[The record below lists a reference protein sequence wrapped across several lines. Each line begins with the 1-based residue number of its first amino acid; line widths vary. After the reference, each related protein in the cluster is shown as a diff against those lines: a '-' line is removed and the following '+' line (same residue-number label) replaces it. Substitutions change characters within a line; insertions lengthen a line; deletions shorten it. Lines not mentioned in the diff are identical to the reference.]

1 MQENDARDPA
11 RPAAS
16 FPPAGSPTVL
26 AKQQPLPPTASKASI
41 PARQATQKLARCLRI
56 PHPYR
61 SLAGRPKK
69 VAAAGRSALPHG
81 MFVLSPT
88 PSRSMNKSITAALLS
103 LGFVVA
109 GVSAADAP
117 GAGAAAPALPAFHPA
132 LPSNAGAVLASAT
145 AASAA
150 VARAWAYTP
159 VKPPAVP
166 AVKARGWVHTPVD
179 AFVLA
184 KLEEKGLKP
193 SPEADRATFI
203 RRATL
208 DAWGLI
214 PTPEEVKAFVGDKSP
229 KAYEKLVDRLLA
241 SPHYGERQ
249 GRRWLDLTR
258 YADSDGYNADGTRPN
273 IWRYRDYVIASFNQD
288 KPFDRFVKEQIAGDE
303 LWPDRSEALVATGFL
318 RNFPDEINARDLNL
332 KKQEVA
338 NDLTDT
344 VSSVFLGT
352 TLGCAQC
359 HDHKFD
365 KISQKEYYQFQAFF
379 VNTSWNDDVKA
390 LDGPALA
397 AYRAQQAKWEE
408 ATQDIR
414 AQQDALLRPVIEK
427 LESDR
432 LSGFVPD
439 TRTSITKPE
448 SERDAYDRWIYH
460 RNLWTLSGRTRNA
473 VAQLKRKDKDGYA
486 KYEAL
491 DEQLKAFDS
500 LKPKDPGNISTMSEL
515 GHADSPP
522 TYVLFKGIFDRKLD
536 EVQPGFPSLLTNAK
550 PQIVPTATSSGRRT
564 AVANWITSPDNPLTA
579 RVFVNRQWAQV
590 FGNGIVESVSDFG
603 KMGVKPTNP
612 ELLDYLSAQFVQD
625 GWSVKKL
632 QREIL
637 LSSTYRQASAPRAD
651 AEKVDPGNKLLWA
664 FPRQRLDA
672 EEIRD
677 SLLEASGLLEDKLGG
692 PAVFP
697 PLPAGTQAPNRNFWI
712 TSDNPHDVNRRS
724 VYVFIR
730 RNLPYPLLDTFDW
743 ANPQIVHNKRDV
755 TTTAPQAL
763 ALINSDLVY
772 GWSKALA
779 GRVIK
784 ETPTADDAARIAR
797 VYEILYARKPD
808 AFEKSKLLAFLSSQQ
823 AIEAKQLATGKKVN
837 LPDGYGVAT
846 TLNTEVEKLY
856 KVAYGRAPDRFEQ
869 AALVEFIDRQ
879 KQKETRWATA
889 PNPNYD
895 PVALAA
901 AAAAANAAA
910 NALPPT
916 DDGGAGG
923 DDSAKNDPQ
932 AAHAAAFVDL
942 VHALANA
949 NDFLYRF

>member
-1 MQENDARDPA
+1 M
-11 RPAAS
+11 
-16 FPPAGSPTVL
+16 
-26 AKQQPLPPTASKASI
+26 
-41 PARQATQKLARCLRI
+41 
-56 PHPYR
+56 
-61 SLAGRPKK
+61 
-69 VAAAGRSALPHG
+69 
-81 MFVLSPT
+81 
-88 PSRSMNKSITAALLS
+88 
-103 LGFVVA
+103 
-109 GVSAADAP
+109 
-117 GAGAAAPALPAFHPA
+117 
-132 LPSNAGAVLASAT
+132 
-145 AASAA
+145 
-150 VARAWAYTP
+150 
-159 VKPPAVP
+159 P
-166 AVKARGWVHTPVD
+166 AVKQKAWVRTPID

-184 KLEEKGLKP
+184 KLEEKGLRP
-193 SPEADRATFI
+193 SPEADRAIFI

-214 PTPEEVKAFVGDKSP
+214 PTPEEVNAFVNDKSP
-229 KAYEKLVDRLLA
+229 KAHEKLVDRLLA

-249 GRRWLDLTR
+249 ARRWLDLTR

-273 IWRYRDYVIASFNQD
+273 IWRYRDYVIRAFNQD
-288 KPFDRFVKEQIAGDE
+288 KPFDRFVKEQLAGDE
-303 LWPDRSEALVATGFL
+303 LWPGSIEAGVATGFL

-344 VSSVFLGT
+344 VGSVFLGT
-352 TLGCAQC
+352 TVGCAQC
-359 HDHKFD
+359 HDHKTD
-365 KISQKEYYQFQAFF
+365 RISQKEYYQLQALL
-379 VNTSWNDDVKA
+379 VNASWRDDVKA
-390 LDGPALA
+390 ATGTELA
-397 AYRAQQAKWEE
+397 QYRAKLAKWEE

-414 AQQDALLRPVIEK
+414 DKQDALLRPVIEK

-448 SERDAYDRWIYH
+448 AERDAYDRWIYH

-473 VAQLKRKDKDGYA
+473 LAQLKRKDKDAYA
-486 KYEAL
+486 QYLAL
-491 DEQLKAFDS
+491 DEQLKAFDAI
-500 LKPKDPGNISTMSEL
+500 KPKDPGRISTISEL
-515 GHADSPP
+515 GHADAPK
-522 TYVLFKGIFDRKLD
+522 TYVLFKGIFDRRLQ
-536 EVQPGFPSLLTNAK
+536 EVEPGFPSLLTNEQ
-550 PQIVPTATSSGRRT
+550 PHIVPTATSSGRRT
-564 AVANWITSPDNPLTA
+564 ALANWIASADNPLTA

-590 FGNGIVESVSDFG
+590 FGAGIVPSVSDFG
-603 KMGVKPTNP
+603 KMGDKPTHP

-637 LSSTYRQASAPRAD
+637 LSSTYRQASLPRAD

-664 FPRQRLDA
+664 FPRQRLEA

-692 PAVFP
+692 PSVFP

-712 TSDNPHDVNRRS
+712 TSDNPHDDNRRS

-784 ETPTADDAARIAR
+784 DVPKGDDAARIDR
-797 VYEILYARKPD
+797 VYEILYSRKPD
-808 AFEKSKLLAFLSSQQ
+808 AFERARLLAFLDSQQ
-823 AIEAKQLATGKKVN
+823 ALEARQLAAGKKVN
-837 LPDGYGVAT
+837 LPDGFGVAPP
-846 TLNTEVEKLY
+846 LNSEVEKLY

-869 AALVEFIDRQ
+869 AALVEFIDKQ
-879 KQKETRWATA
+879 KQKETHWATA

-910 NALPPT
+910 NAPVPT
-916 DDGGAGG
+916 DDGARAATTA
-923 DDSAKNDPQ
+923 SKNDPQ

-942 VHALANA
+942 VHALSNA

>member
-1 MQENDARDPA
+1 MTHPIVPA
-11 RPAAS
+11 
-16 FPPAGSPTVL
+16 VL
-26 AKQQPLPPTASKASI
+26 LG
-41 PARQATQKLARCLRI
+41 
-56 PHPYR
+56 
-61 SLAGRPKK
+61 LAGIAAISA
-69 VAAAGRSALPHG
+69 AAAGAPAA
-81 MFVLSPT
+81 
-88 PSRSMNKSITAALLS
+88 AALS
-103 LGFVVA
+103 F
-109 GVSAADAP
+109 
-117 GAGAAAPALPAFHPA
+117 AAP
-132 LPSNAGAVLASAT
+132 SASAP
-145 AASAA
+145 AANTGAP
-150 VARAWAYTP
+150 RAWAYTP
-159 VKPPAVP
+159 VQQPPLPAVRQ
-166 AVKARGWVHTPVD
+166 KAWARTPLD
-179 AFVLA
+179 AFVLSR
-184 KLEEKGLKP
+184 LEAKGLAP
-193 SPEADRATFI
+193 SPDADRATFI

-214 PTPEEVKAFVGDKSP
+214 PTPEDADAFVNDKSP
-229 KAYEKLVDRLLA
+229 KAYDKLVDRLLA

-273 IWRYRDYVIASFNQD
+273 IWRYRDYVIAAFNQD

-303 LWPDRSEALVATGFL
+303 LWPDRNEALVATGFL

-379 VNTSWNDDVKA
+379 VNASWNDDVKA
-390 LDGPALA
+390 LEGPT
-397 AYRAQQAKWEE
+397 RAEWTARQHRWEE
-408 ATQDIR
+408 ATKDIR
-414 AQQDALLRPVIEK
+414 AQQEALLKPVIDK

-439 TRTSITKPE
+439 TRASITKPE

-473 VAQLKRKDKDGYA
+473 VNDLQKKDKDGHA
-486 KYEAL
+486 KYLAL
-491 DEQLKAFDS
+491 EEQLKAFDA

-515 GHADSPP
+515 GHADAPP
-522 TYVLFKGIFDRKLD
+522 TYVLFKGIYDRKLE
-536 EVQPGFPSLLTNAK
+536 EVQPGFPSLLTSAK
-550 PQIVPTATSSGRRT
+550 PAIVPTATSSGRRT

-590 FGNGIVESVSDFG
+590 FGSGIVESVSDFG
-603 KMGVKPTNP
+603 KMGAKPTNP
-612 ELLDYLSAQFVQD
+612 ELLDYLAAEFVQQ

-637 LSSTYRQASAPRAD
+637 LSHTYRQASAPRSD

-664 FPRQRLDA
+664 FPRQRLEA

-697 PLPAGTQAPNRNFWI
+697 PLPAGTTAPNRNFWI
-712 TSDNPHDVNRRS
+712 TSDNPHEVNRRS

-743 ANPQIVHNKRDV
+743 ANPQVVHNKRDV

-784 ETPTADDAARIAR
+784 EVRQGGDAARISR
-797 VYEILYARKPD
+797 VYEILYSRKPD
-808 AFEKSKLLAFLSSQQ
+808 AFEKARLLGFLESQEKVQ
-823 AIEAKQLATGKKVN
+823 ARQLAAGHKVN
-837 LPDGYGVAT
+837 LPDGFGIAAPLESEVAR
-846 TLNTEVEKLY
+846 LY

-869 AALVEFIDRQ
+869 AALVEFID
-879 KQKETRWATA
+879 KQKARERRWASA
-889 PNPNYD
+889 PDPNYD
-895 PVALAA
+895 PAALSA
-901 AAAAANAAA
+901 AAAAANAA
-910 NALPPT
+910 NAPT
-916 DDGGAGG
+916 VDDGAGNAG
-923 DDSAKNDPQ
+923 DGAKNDPG

-942 VHALANA
+942 VHALSNA

>member
-1 MQENDARDPA
+1 
-11 RPAAS
+11 
-16 FPPAGSPTVL
+16 
-26 AKQQPLPPTASKASI
+26 
-41 PARQATQKLARCLRI
+41 
-56 PHPYR
+56 
-61 SLAGRPKK
+61 
-69 VAAAGRSALPHG
+69 
-81 MFVLSPT
+81 
-88 PSRSMNKSITAALLS
+88 MNKALTAALLS
-103 LGFVVA
+103 A
-109 GVSAADAP
+109 GVLSLATLAAGVTAADT
-117 GAGAAAPALPAFHPA
+117 PALPALPVAHPV
-132 LPSNAGAVLASAT
+132 LPANAGALLAAAT
-145 AASAA
+145 PASAA
-150 VARAWAYTP
+150 VARSWAYNSVQRPDLPIVKQTAWVKTP
-159 VKPPAVP
+159 L
-166 AVKARGWVHTPVD
+166 D

-184 KLEEKGLKP
+184 KLEAKGLTP
-193 SPEADRATFI
+193 SPDADRATFI

-214 PTPEEVKAFVGDKSP
+214 PTPEEVKAFVSDKSP
-229 KAYEKLVDRLLA
+229 KAHEKLVDRLLA

-288 KPFDRFVKEQIAGDE
+288 KPFDRFVREQIAGDE
-303 LWPDRSEALVATGFL
+303 LWPDRNEALVATGFL

-379 VNTSWNDDVKA
+379 VNASWNDDVKA
-390 LDGPALA
+390 LEGPAKAEWLA
-397 AYRAQQAKWEE
+397 RQARWEA
-408 ATQDIR
+408 ATKDIR
-414 AQQDALLRPVIEK
+414 DQQEALLKPVIEK

-439 TRTSITKPE
+439 TRASIAKPE
-448 SERDAYDRWIYH
+448 AERDAYDRWIYH

-473 VAQLKRKDKDGYA
+473 LADLKKKDKDGYA
-486 KYEAL
+486 KYQAL
-491 DEQLKAFDS
+491 DEQLMAFDAI
-500 LKPKDPGNISTMSEL
+500 KPKDPGNISTMSEL
-515 GHADSPP
+515 GHADSPK
-522 TYVLFKGIFDRKLD
+522 TYVLFKGIYDRRLD
-536 EVQPGFPSLLTNAK
+536 EVQPGFPSLLTAAK
-550 PQIVPTATSSGRRT
+550 PEIMPTATSSGRRT
-564 AVANWITSPDNPLTA
+564 AVANWLVSPDNPLTA

-590 FGNGIVESVSDFG
+590 FGNGIVETVSDFG
-603 KMGVKPTNP
+603 KMGAKPTNP
-612 ELLDYLSAQFVQD
+612 ELLDYLSAEFVQD

-637 LSSTYRQASAPRAD
+637 LSHTYRQSSSARSD
-651 AEKVDPGNKLLWA
+651 AEKIDPTNKLLWA
-664 FPRQRLDA
+664 FPRQRLEA

-677 SLLEASGLLEDKLGG
+677 SLLAASGLLEDRLGG
-692 PAVFP
+692 PSVFP

-712 TSDNPHDVNRRS
+712 TSDNPHDANRRS

-763 ALINSDLVY
+763 ALINSDVVY

-784 ETPTADDAARIAR
+784 EVPTGGDAARIDR

-808 AFEKSKLLAFLSSQQ
+808 AFEKSKLLAFLKAQQ
-823 AIEAKQLATGKKVN
+823 DIEARQLASGKKVN
-837 LPDGYGVAT
+837 LPDGYGVAPS
-846 TLNTEVEKLY
+846 LQAQVDRLY
-856 KVAYGRAPDRFEQ
+856 QAAYGRAPDRFEK
-869 AALVEFIDRQ
+869 AALVEFIDKQ

-910 NALPPT
+910 DAPPPDDGNAGDGNAL
-916 DDGGAGG
+916 
-923 DDSAKNDPQ
+923 KNDAD

-942 VHALANA
+942 VHALSNA

>member
-1 MQENDARDPA
+1 MHK
-11 RPAAS
+11 
-16 FPPAGSPTVL
+16 TL
-26 AKQQPLPPTASKASI
+26 
-41 PARQATQKLARCLRI
+41 
-56 PHPYR
+56 
-61 SLAGRPKK
+61 
-69 VAAAGRSALPHG
+69 
-81 MFVLSPT
+81 
-88 PSRSMNKSITAALLS
+88 TAALLS
-103 LGFVVA
+103 AGILSLGFLAA
-109 GVSAADAP
+109 GAPAADAP
-117 GAGAAAPALPAFHPA
+117 GAPLLPAAHPALPAA
-132 LPSNAGAVLASAT
+132 AGAILAAAT
-145 AASAA
+145 PASAA

-159 VKPPAVP
+159 VREPALPPVRQ
-166 AVKARGWVHTPVD
+166 KAWVRTPLD
-179 AFVLA
+179 AFVLSR
-184 KLEEKGLKP
+184 LEAKGLAP
-193 SPEADRATFI
+193 SPDADRATFV

-214 PTPEEVKAFVGDKSP
+214 PTPEDVKAFVDDKSP

-249 GRRWLDLTR
+249 GRRWLDLAR

-303 LWPDRSEALVATGFL
+303 LWPDRNEALVATGFL
-318 RNFPDEINARDLNL
+318 RSFPDEINARDLNL

-379 VNTSWNDDVKA
+379 VNASWNDDVKA
-390 LDGPALA
+390 LEGPA
-397 AYRAQQAKWEE
+397 RAEWIVKQAKWEQ

-414 AQQDALLRPVIEK
+414 AKQDALLKPVIDK

-439 TRTSITKPE
+439 TRASLSKPE

-473 VAQLKRKDKDGYA
+473 VADLKKKDKDGYA
-486 KYEAL
+486 KYQAL
-491 DEQLKAFDS
+491 EEQLKAFDAI
-500 LKPKDPGNISTMSEL
+500 KPKDPGNISTMSEL
-515 GHADSPP
+515 GHADAPP
-522 TYVLFKGIFDRKLD
+522 TYVLFKGIYDRRLD
-536 EVQPGFPSLLTNAK
+536 PVQPGFPSLLTSATPK
-550 PQIVPTATSSGRRT
+550 IVPTATSSGRRT
-564 AVANWITSPDNPLTA
+564 AVAEWITSPDNPLTA

-612 ELLDYLSAQFVQD
+612 ELLDWLSAKFVQD

-637 LSSTYRQASAPRAD
+637 LSHTYRQASTPRAD
-651 AEKVDPGNKLLWA
+651 AEKIDPANKLLWA
-664 FPRQRLDA
+664 FPRQRLEA

-697 PLPAGTQAPNRNFWI
+697 PLPAGTTAPNRNFWI
-712 TSDNPHDVNRRS
+712 TSDNPHEVNRRS

-784 ETPTADDAARIAR
+784 ELPRQDDAARIAR
-797 VYEILYARKPD
+797 VYEILYARQPD
-808 AFEKSKLLAFLSSQQ
+808 AFEKARLLAFLNSQETVQ
-823 AIEAKQLATGKKVN
+823 AAQLAAGRKVN
-837 LPDGYGVAT
+837 LPEGFGVT
-846 TLNTEVEKLY
+846 PSLESEVARLY

-869 AALVEFIDRQ
+869 AALVEFID
-879 KQKETRWATA
+879 KQKAKEAQWATA

-895 PVALAA
+895 PQALAA

-910 NALPPT
+910 NAPPPT
-916 DDGGAGG
+916 DDGAAGA
-923 DDSAKNDPQ
+923 DDSARNVPG

-942 VHALANA
+942 VHALSNA

>member
-1 MQENDARDPA
+1 
-11 RPAAS
+11 
-16 FPPAGSPTVL
+16 
-26 AKQQPLPPTASKASI
+26 
-41 PARQATQKLARCLRI
+41 
-56 PHPYR
+56 
-61 SLAGRPKK
+61 
-69 VAAAGRSALPHG
+69 
-81 MFVLSPT
+81 
-88 PSRSMNKSITAALLS
+88 MNKALTAALLS
-103 LGFVVA
+103 AGFLSLGLLAA
-109 GVSAADAP
+109 GAPAADAP
-117 GAGAAAPALPAFHPA
+117 GVAALALPAAHPT
-132 LPSNAGAVLASAT
+132 LPAAAGAVLAAAT
-145 AASAA
+145 SASAPSTTA
-150 VARAWAYTP
+150 ARAWAYTQ
-159 VKPPAVP
+159 VQKPALP
-166 AVKARGWVHTPVD
+166 AVKAKAWVRTPID

-184 KLEEKGLKP
+184 KLEAKGLAP
-193 SPEADRATFI
+193 SPDADRATFI

-214 PTPEEVKAFVGDKSP
+214 PTPEEVKAFVDDKSP
-229 KAYEKLVDRLLA
+229 KAYDKLVERLLA

-273 IWRYRDYVIASFNQD
+273 IWRYRDYVIAAFNQD

-303 LWPDRSEALVATGFL
+303 LWPDRNEALIATGFL

-379 VNTSWNDDVKA
+379 VNASWNDDVKA
-390 LDGPALA
+390 IEGPAKAEYLA
-397 AYRAQQAKWEE
+397 KLAKWEA
-408 ATQDIR
+408 ATKDIR
-414 AQQDALLRPVIEK
+414 DQQDALLKPVIEK

-448 SERDAYDRWIYH
+448 AERDAYDRWIYH

-473 VAQLKRKDKDGYA
+473 VNDLKRKDKDGYA
-486 KYEAL
+486 KYQAL
-491 DEQLKAFDS
+491 DEQLKAFDAI
-500 LKPKDPGNISTMSEL
+500 KPKDPGNISTMSEL
-515 GHADSPP
+515 GHADAPP
-522 TYVLFKGIFDRKLD
+522 TYVLFKGIYDRKLD
-536 EVQPGFPSLLTNAK
+536 EVQPGFPALLTSAK
-550 PQIVPTATSSGRRT
+550 PAIVPTATSSGRRT

-612 ELLDYLSAQFVQD
+612 ELLDYLSAEFVED

-637 LSSTYRQASAPRAD
+637 LSHTYRQASSSRSD
-651 AEKVDPGNKLLWA
+651 AEKIDPTNKLLWA
-664 FPRQRLDA
+664 FPRQRLEA

-677 SLLEASGLLEDKLGG
+677 SLLQASGLLEDRQGG

-712 TSDNPHDVNRRS
+712 TSDNPHEVNRRS

-772 GWSKALA
+772 SWSKSLA

-784 ETPTADDAARIAR
+784 EVPKADDAARITR
-797 VYEILYARKPD
+797 VYEILYSRKPD
-808 AFEKSKLLAFLSSQQ
+808 AFEKTRLLAFLNREEAVQ
-823 AIEAKQLATGKKVN
+823 ARQIAAGRKVN
-837 LPDGYGVAT
+837 LPDGYGVAPA
-846 TLNTEVEKLY
+846 LSAQVDKLY
-856 KVAYGRAPDRFEQ
+856 LAAYGRAPDRFEQ

-879 KQKETRWATA
+879 KQKESKWATA

-910 NALPPT
+910 NAPPP
-916 DDGGAGG
+916 DDGAAGG
-923 DDSAKNDPQ
+923 DDSVKNDPQ

>member
-1 MQENDARDPA
+1 
-11 RPAAS
+11 
-16 FPPAGSPTVL
+16 
-26 AKQQPLPPTASKASI
+26 
-41 PARQATQKLARCLRI
+41 
-56 PHPYR
+56 
-61 SLAGRPKK
+61 
-69 VAAAGRSALPHG
+69 
-81 MFVLSPT
+81 
-88 PSRSMNKSITAALLS
+88 MNKSSLTAAFLS
-103 LGFVVA
+103 LGFASLGFVA
-109 GVSAADAP
+109 ASAPAADAP
-117 GAGAAAPALPAFHPA
+117 DAAGLALPASHPP
-132 LPSNAGAVLASAT
+132 LPSTATAAVLAAAT
-145 AASAA
+145 PASAA
-150 VARAWAYTP
+150 IARAWAYTP
-159 VKPPAVP
+159 AQKPALPSVKQ
-166 AVKARGWVHTPVD
+166 KAWVRTPID

-184 KLEEKGLKP
+184 KLESKGIAP
-193 SPEADRATFI
+193 SPDADRATFI

-214 PTPEEVKAFVGDKSP
+214 PTPEDVKAFVNDKSP
-229 KAYEKLVDRLLA
+229 KAYDKLVERLLA

-258 YADSDGYNADGTRPN
+258 YADSDGYNNDGTRPN
-273 IWRYRDYVIASFNQD
+273 IWRYRDYVIGAFNQD
-288 KPFDRFVKEQIAGDE
+288 KPFDQFVKEQIAGDE
-303 LWPDRSEALVATGFL
+303 LWPDRSEALIATGFL

-379 VNTSWNDDVKA
+379 VNTSWNDDVKNVEGKA
-390 LDGPALA
+390 RV
-397 AYRAQQAKWEE
+397 AYDAQEAKWEE
-408 ATQDIR
+408 ATKSIR
-414 AQQDALLRPVIEK
+414 DQQDALLKPVIDK

-448 SERDAYDRWIYH
+448 AERDAYDRWIYH

-473 VAQLKRKDKDGYA
+473 TAQLKRKDKEAYA
-486 KYEAL
+486 KLEAL
-491 DEQLKAFDS
+491 DEQLKAFDY

-515 GHADSPP
+515 GHADAPP
-522 TYVLFKGIFDRKLD
+522 TYVLFKGIYDRKLD
-536 EVQPGFPSLLTNAK
+536 EVQPGFPALLTSAK
-550 PQIVPTATSSGRRT
+550 PQIVPTAGSSGRRT

-603 KMGVKPTNP
+603 KMGIKPTNP
-612 ELLDYLSAQFVQD
+612 ELLDYLSVEFVQD

-637 LSSTYRQASAPRAD
+637 LSHTYRQASAPRAD
-651 AEKVDPGNKLLWA
+651 AEKVDPTNKLLWA
-664 FPRQRLDA
+664 YPRQRLEA

-692 PAVFP
+692 PSVFP
-697 PLPAGTQAPNRNFWI
+697 PLPAGTAAPNRNFWI
-712 TSDNPHDVNRRS
+712 TSDNPHEVNRRS

-772 GWSKALA
+772 SWSKALA
-779 GRVIK
+779 GRVIQ
-784 ETPTADDAARIAR
+784 ETPKGDDAARIAR
-797 VYEILYARKPD
+797 AYEILYGRQPDTFEKARLLKFLDSEEAVQARKI
-808 AFEKSKLLAFLSSQQ
+808 AA
-823 AIEAKQLATGKKVN
+823 GKKVN
-837 LPDGYGVAT
+837 LPDGYGVTPTVTAQ
-846 TLNTEVEKLY
+846 VDKLY
-856 KVAYGRAPDRFEQ
+856 QAAYGRAPDRFEQ
-869 AALVEFIDRQ
+869 AELVAFIDKQ
-879 KQKETRWATA
+879 KQQEQHWATA

-895 PVALAA
+895 PTALAA

-910 NALPPT
+910 NAPPPT
-916 DDGGAGG
+916 DDGAAGG
-923 DDSAKNDPQ
+923 DDPSKSDPK

>member
-1 MQENDARDPA
+1 
-11 RPAAS
+11 
-16 FPPAGSPTVL
+16 
-26 AKQQPLPPTASKASI
+26 
-41 PARQATQKLARCLRI
+41 
-56 PHPYR
+56 
-61 SLAGRPKK
+61 
-69 VAAAGRSALPHG
+69 
-81 MFVLSPT
+81 
-88 PSRSMNKSITAALLS
+88 MNKALTAALLS
-103 LGFVVA
+103 A
-109 GVSAADAP
+109 GVLSLASLAAQVTAADTP
-117 GAGAAAPALPAFHPA
+117 AAPALPAAHPT
-132 LPSNAGAVLASAT
+132 LPANAGAILAAASP
-145 AASAA
+145 ASAA
-150 VARAWAYTP
+150 IARAWAYTP
-159 VKPPAVP
+159 VQKPAVP
-166 AVKARGWVHTPVD
+166 AVKQAAWVRTPLD

-184 KLEEKGLKP
+184 KLEAKGLTP
-193 SPEADRATFI
+193 SPDADRATFI

-214 PTPEEVKAFVGDKSP
+214 PTPEDVKAFVNDKSP

-288 KPFDRFVKEQIAGDE
+288 KPFNRFVQEQIAGDE
-303 LWPDRSEALVATGFL
+303 LWPDRNEALIATGFL

-379 VNTSWNDDVKA
+379 VNASWNDDVKA
-390 LDGPALA
+390 LEGPAKAEWLA
-397 AYRAQQAKWEE
+397 RQARWEA
-408 ATQDIR
+408 ATKDIR
-414 AQQDALLRPVIEK
+414 DQQDALLRPVIEK

-439 TRTSITKPE
+439 TRASITKPE
-448 SERDAYDRWIYH
+448 AERDAYDRWIYH

-473 VAQLKRKDKDGYA
+473 LADLKKKDKDGYA
-486 KYEAL
+486 KYQAL
-491 DEQLKAFDS
+491 DEQLKAFDAI
-500 LKPKDPGNISTMSEL
+500 KPKDPGNISTMSEL
-515 GHADSPP
+515 GHSDAPR
-522 TYVLFKGIFDRKLD
+522 TYVLFKGIYDRRLD
-536 EVQPGFPSLLTNAK
+536 EVQPGFPSLLTDAK
-550 PQIVPTATSSGRRT
+550 PQIVPTATSSGRRS
-564 AVANWITSPDNPLTA
+564 AVANWLVSPDNPLTA

-603 KMGVKPTNP
+603 KMGTKPTNP
-612 ELLDYLSAQFVQD
+612 ELLDYLSAEFVQD

-637 LSSTYRQASAPRAD
+637 LSHTYRQSSSPRSD
-651 AEKVDPGNKLLWA
+651 AEKVDPTNKLLWA
-664 FPRQRLDA
+664 FPRQRLEA

-712 TSDNPHDVNRRS
+712 TSDNPHDANRRS

-784 ETPTADDAARIAR
+784 EQPKASDSARIDR
-797 VYEILYARKPD
+797 VYEILYSRKPD
-808 AFEKSKLLAFLSSQQ
+808 AFEKTRLLAFLKTQQ
-823 AIEAKQLATGKKVN
+823 ELEARQLAGGKKVN
-837 LPDGYGVAT
+837 LPEGYGVAPS
-846 TLNTEVEKLY
+846 LESQVDRLY
-856 KVAYGRAPDRFEQ
+856 KVAYGREPDRFEQ
-869 AALVEFIDRQ
+869 AALVEFIEKQ

-895 PVALAA
+895 PAALAA

-910 NALPPT
+910 NT
-916 DDGGAGG
+916 
-923 DDSAKNDPQ
+923 
-932 AAHAAAFVDL
+932 
-942 VHALANA
+942 
-949 NDFLYRF
+949 

>member
-1 MQENDARDPA
+1 
-11 RPAAS
+11 
-16 FPPAGSPTVL
+16 
-26 AKQQPLPPTASKASI
+26 
-41 PARQATQKLARCLRI
+41 
-56 PHPYR
+56 
-61 SLAGRPKK
+61 
-69 VAAAGRSALPHG
+69 
-81 MFVLSPT
+81 
-88 PSRSMNKSITAALLS
+88 MNKPLTAALLS
-103 LGFVVA
+103 AGVLSLAVVA
-109 GVSAADAP
+109 ASAPAADNPAP
-117 GAGAAAPALPAFHPA
+117 VLPAAHPA
-132 LPSNAGAVLASAT
+132 LPVNAGAVLA
-145 AASAA
+145 AA
-150 VARAWAYTP
+150 VAASSPATASVRAWAYTP
-159 VKPPAVP
+159 VAQPALP
-166 AVKARGWVHTPVD
+166 AVKLTSWGRTPLD

-184 KLEEKGLKP
+184 KLEAKGLAP
-193 SPEADRATFI
+193 SPDADRATFI

-214 PTPEEVKAFVGDKSP
+214 PTPEQVKAFVDDKSP
-229 KAYEKLVDRLLA
+229 KAYDKLVDRLLA

-273 IWRYRDYVIASFNQD
+273 IWRYRDYVIAAFNQD
-288 KPFDRFVKEQIAGDE
+288 KPFDQFVKEQIAGDE
-303 LWPDRSEALVATGFL
+303 LWPDRNEALVATGFL

-390 LDGPALA
+390 VEGPAKAEYLA
-397 AYRAQQAKWEE
+397 KYAKWEQ
-408 ATQDIR
+408 ATKGIR
-414 AQQDALLRPVIEK
+414 DQEDALLKPVIEK

-448 SERDAYDRWIYH
+448 AERDAYDRWIYH

-473 VAQLKRKDKDGYA
+473 VADLKKKDKDGYA
-486 KYEAL
+486 KYQAL
-491 DEQLKAFDS
+491 EEQLKAFDAI
-500 LKPKDPGNISTMSEL
+500 KPKDPGNISTMSEL
-515 GHADSPP
+515 GHADAPP

-536 EVQPGFPSLLTNAK
+536 EVQPGFPALLTNAK
-550 PQIVPTATSSGRRT
+550 PQIVPTAYSSGRRT
-564 AVANWITSPDNPLTA
+564 AVANWLTSADNPLTA

-603 KMGVKPTNP
+603 KMGTKPTNP
-612 ELLDYLSAQFVQD
+612 ELLDYLSAQFVKD

-637 LSSTYRQASAPRAD
+637 LSRTYRQSSAARAD
-651 AEKVDPGNKLLWA
+651 AEKIDPQDKLLWA
-664 FPRQRLDA
+664 FPRQRLEA

-677 SLLEASGLLEDKLGG
+677 SLLQASGLLEDKLGG

-743 ANPQIVHNKRDV
+743 ANPNIVHNKRDV

-772 GWSKALA
+772 SWSKSLA
-779 GRVIK
+779 GRVIQDVPK
-784 ETPTADDAARIAR
+784 GGDAARIDR
-797 VYEILYARKPD
+797 VYEILYSRKPD
-808 AFEKSKLLAFLSSQQ
+808 TFEKARLLAFLDSQQ
-823 AIEAKQLATGKKVN
+823 KVEAKQLAAGKKLN
-837 LPDGYGVAT
+837 LPDGYGVAAP
-846 TLNTEVEKLY
+846 LNAQVAKLY
-856 KVAYGRAPDRFEQ
+856 EVAYGRAPDRFEQ
-869 AALVEFIDRQ
+869 AALVEFIDKQ

-910 NALPPT
+910 NAPPPT
-916 DDGGAGG
+916 DDGASSG
-923 DDSAKNDPQ
+923 DDAARNDPQ

-942 VHALANA
+942 VHALSNA

>member
-1 MQENDARDPA
+1 
-11 RPAAS
+11 
-16 FPPAGSPTVL
+16 
-26 AKQQPLPPTASKASI
+26 
-41 PARQATQKLARCLRI
+41 
-56 PHPYR
+56 
-61 SLAGRPKK
+61 
-69 VAAAGRSALPHG
+69 
-81 MFVLSPT
+81 
-88 PSRSMNKSITAALLS
+88 MNKPLTAALLS
-103 LGFVVA
+103 AGFLSLGLLAA
-109 GVSAADAP
+109 GAPAADAP
-117 GAGAAAPALPAFHPA
+117 GAAALALPAAHPT
-132 LPSNAGAVLASAT
+132 LPAAAGAVLAAAT
-145 AASAA
+145 SASAPSTTA
-150 VARAWAYTP
+150 ARAWAYTS
-159 VKPPAVP
+159 VQRPAVP
-166 AVKARGWVHTPVD
+166 AVKAKAWVRTPID

-184 KLEEKGLKP
+184 KLEAKGLAP
-193 SPEADRATFI
+193 SPDADRATFV

-214 PTPEEVKAFVGDKSP
+214 PTPEEVKAFVDDKSP
-229 KAYEKLVDRLLA
+229 KAYDKLVDRLLA

-273 IWRYRDYVIASFNQD
+273 IWRYRDYVIAAFNQD

-303 LWPDRSEALVATGFL
+303 LWPDRNEALIATGFL

-379 VNTSWNDDVKA
+379 VNASWNDDVKA
-390 LDGPALA
+390 IEGPAKADYLA
-397 AYRAQQAKWEE
+397 KLAKWEA
-408 ATQDIR
+408 ATKDIR
-414 AQQDALLRPVIEK
+414 DQQDALLKPVIEK

-448 SERDAYDRWIYH
+448 AERDAYDRWIYH

-473 VAQLKRKDKDGYA
+473 VNDLKRKDKDGYA
-486 KYEAL
+486 KYQAL
-491 DEQLKAFDS
+491 DEQLKAFDAI
-500 LKPKDPGNISTMSEL
+500 KPKDPGNISTMSEL
-515 GHADSPP
+515 GHADAPP
-522 TYVLFKGIFDRKLD
+522 TYVLFKGIYDRKLD
-536 EVQPGFPSLLTNAK
+536 EVQPGFPALLTSAK
-550 PQIVPTATSSGRRT
+550 PAIVPTATSSGRRT

-612 ELLDYLSAQFVQD
+612 ELLDYLSAEFVED

-637 LSSTYRQASAPRAD
+637 LSHTYRQASASRSD
-651 AEKVDPGNKLLWA
+651 AEKVDPTNKLLWA
-664 FPRQRLDA
+664 FPRQRLEA

-677 SLLEASGLLEDKLGG
+677 SLLQASGLLEDRQGG

-712 TSDNPHDVNRRS
+712 TSDNPHEVNRRS

-772 GWSKALA
+772 SWSKSLA

-784 ETPTADDAARIAR
+784 EVPKADDAARITR
-797 VYEILYARKPD
+797 VYEILYSRKPD
-808 AFEKSKLLAFLSSQQ
+808 AFEKTRLLAFLNREEAVQ
-823 AIEAKQLATGKKVN
+823 ARQIAAGRKVN
-837 LPDGYGVAT
+837 LPDGYGVAPA
-846 TLNTEVEKLY
+846 LSAQVDKLY
-856 KVAYGRAPDRFEQ
+856 QAAYGRAPDRFEQ
-869 AALVEFIDRQ
+869 AALVEFIDKQ
-879 KQKETRWATA
+879 KQKESKWATA

-910 NALPPT
+910 NAPPP
-916 DDGGAGG
+916 DDGAAGG
-923 DDSAKNDPQ
+923 DDSVRNDPQ

>member
-1 MQENDARDPA
+1 MTHPVVPA
-11 RPAAS
+11 VLLALASVAAIAAAADGMPAAGALS
-16 FPPAGSPTVL
+16 F
-26 AKQQPLPPTASKASI
+26 
-41 PARQATQKLARCLRI
+41 
-56 PHPYR
+56 
-61 SLAGRPKK
+61 
-69 VAAAGRSALPHG
+69 
-81 MFVLSPT
+81 
-88 PSRSMNKSITAALLS
+88 
-103 LGFVVA
+103 
-109 GVSAADAP
+109 
-117 GAGAAAPALPAFHPA
+117 AAPSASAPAA
-132 LPSNAGAVLASAT
+132 NAGAP
-145 AASAA
+145 
-150 VARAWAYTP
+150 RAWAYTP
-159 VKPPAVP
+159 VSPPAIP
-166 AVKARGWVHTPVD
+166 AVKARAWVRTPVD

-184 KLEEKGLKP
+184 KLEAKSLAP
-193 SPEADRATFI
+193 SPDADRATFV

-214 PTPEEVKAFVGDKSP
+214 PTPEDVRAFVADKSP
-229 KAYEKLVDRLLA
+229 RADEKLVDRLLA

-249 GRRWLDLTR
+249 GRRWLDLAR

-288 KPFDRFVKEQIAGDE
+288 KPFDRFVQEQIAGDE
-303 LWPDRSEALVATGFL
+303 LWPDRNEALVATGFL

-379 VNTSWNDDVKA
+379 VNASWNDDVKA
-390 LDGPALA
+390 LEGPARAEWLA
-397 AYRAQQAKWEE
+397 KQAKWEA
-408 ATQDIR
+408 ATRDIR
-414 AQQDALLRPVIEK
+414 AQQDALLKPIIDK

-439 TRTSITKPE
+439 TRASIAKPE

-473 VAQLKRKDKDGYA
+473 VNDLQKKDKDAYA
-486 KYEAL
+486 KYQAL
-491 DEQLKAFDS
+491 EEQLKAFDA

-515 GHADSPP
+515 GHADAPP
-522 TYVLFKGIFDRKLD
+522 THVLFKGIYDRKLE
-536 EVQPGFPSLLTNAK
+536 EVQPGFPSLLTTAK
-550 PQIVPTATSSGRRT
+550 PKIVPTATSSSRRT
-564 AVANWITSPDNPLTA
+564 AVASWITSPDNPLTA

-603 KMGVKPTNP
+603 KMGTRPTNP
-612 ELLDYLSAQFVQD
+612 ELLDYLAAEFVQQ

-637 LSSTYRQASAPRAD
+637 LSHTYRQASAPRPE

-664 FPRQRLDA
+664 FPRQRLEA

-677 SLLEASGLLEDKLGG
+677 SLLEASGLLEDRLGG

-697 PLPAGTQAPNRNFWI
+697 PLPAGTTAPNRNFWI
-712 TSDNPHDVNRRS
+712 TSDNPHEVNRRS

-784 ETPTADDAARIAR
+784 EVLKGGEAARIDR
-797 VYEILYARKPD
+797 VYEILYSRRPD
-808 AFEKSKLLAFLSSQQ
+808 AFEKARLLGFLKSQEAEQ
-823 AIEAKQLATGKKVN
+823 AKQLAAGKKVN
-837 LPDGYGVAT
+837 LPDGFGVAPP
-846 TLNTEVEKLY
+846 LESEVARLY
-856 KVAYGRAPDRFEQ
+856 KVAYGRAPDRFEK

-879 KQKETRWATA
+879 KARETRWATA

-895 PVALAA
+895 PAALAA

-910 NALPPT
+910 NAPT
-916 DDGGAGG
+916 ADDGVATA
-923 DDSAKNDPQ
+923 DDAARSGPE

-942 VHALANA
+942 VHALSNA

>member
-1 MQENDARDPA
+1 MTHRIV
-11 RPAAS
+11 
-16 FPPAGSPTVL
+16 PTVL
-26 AKQQPLPPTASKASI
+26 LG
-41 PARQATQKLARCLRI
+41 
-56 PHPYR
+56 
-61 SLAGRPKK
+61 LAG
-69 VAAAGRSALPHG
+69 L
-81 MFVLSPT
+81 T
-88 PSRSMNKSITAALLS
+88 
-103 LGFVVA
+103 
-109 GVSAADAP
+109 
-117 GAGAAAPALPAFHPA
+117 
-132 LPSNAGAVLASAT
+132 T

-150 VARAWAYTP
+150 DGAATPSLPLNHPSIAAAAAGVLAAATPVSAAVARVWQYSP
-159 VKPPAVP
+159 VQSPAAP
-166 AVKARGWVHTPVD
+166 AVKARAWVRTPLD

-184 KLEEKGLKP
+184 KLEAKGIAP
-193 SPEADRATFI
+193 SPDADRATFI

-208 DAWGLI
+208 DAWGII
-214 PTPEEVKAFVGDKSP
+214 PTPDEVKAFVDDRSP
-229 KAYEKLVDRLLA
+229 KAYDKLVDRLLA

-258 YADSDGYNADGTRPN
+258 YADSDGYNNDGTRPN
-273 IWRYRDYVIASFNQD
+273 IWRYRDYVIAAFNQD
-288 KPFDRFVKEQIAGDE
+288 KPFDQFVKEQVAGDE
-303 LWPDRSEALVATGFL
+303 LWPDRNEALVATGFL

-390 LDGPALA
+390 VEGPARAEYLA
-397 AYRAQQAKWEE
+397 RQAKWEA
-408 ATQDIR
+408 ATKSIR
-414 AQQDALLRPVIEK
+414 DQQDALLKPIIDK

-432 LSGFVPD
+432 LTGFVPD
-439 TRTSITKPE
+439 TRTSLTKAE
-448 SERDAYDRWIYH
+448 GERDAYDRWIYH

-473 VAQLKRKDKDGYA
+473 TAQLKRKDKEGYA
-486 KYEAL
+486 KYEVL
-491 DEQLKAFDS
+491 EQQLRAFDGI
-500 LKPKDPGNISTMSEL
+500 KPKDPGDISTMSEL
-515 GHADSPP
+515 GHADAPP
-522 TYVLFKGIFDRKLD
+522 TYVLFKGIYDRKLD
-536 EVQPGFPSLLTNAK
+536 EVQPGFPSLLTDAK
-550 PQIVPTATSSGRRT
+550 PRIVPTATSSGRRT

-603 KMGVKPTNP
+603 KMGTKPTNP
-612 ELLDYLSAQFVQD
+612 ELLDYLSAEFVQQ

-637 LSSTYRQASAPRAD
+637 LSHTYRQASTVRAD
-651 AEKVDPGNKLLWA
+651 AEKLDPQNKLLWA
-664 FPRQRLDA
+664 YPRQRLEA
-672 EEIRD
+672 EQIRD
-677 SLLEASGLLEDKLGG
+677 SLLQASGLLEDQIGG

-697 PLPAGTQAPNRNFWI
+697 PLPPGTQAPNRNFWI
-712 TSDNPHDVNRRS
+712 TSDNPHDYNRRS

-743 ANPQIVHNKRDV
+743 ANPNIVHNKRDV

-779 GRVIK
+779 GRVIREVPK
-784 ETPTADDAARIAR
+784 GGDAARIDR

-808 AFEKSKLLAFLSSQQ
+808 AFEKGKLLAFLASQETL
-823 AIEAKQLATGKKVN
+823 EAKQLAAGKRLN
-837 LPDGYGVAT
+837 LPEGYGVAP
-846 TLNTEVEKLY
+846 TLSSQVDKLY

-869 AALVEFIDRQ
+869 AALVEFIDKQ

-901 AAAAANAAA
+901 AAAAANTAA
-910 NALPPT
+910 NAPAPT
-916 DDGGAGG
+916 DDGASGG
-923 DDSAKNDPQ
+923 DDIARNDPQ

-942 VHALANA
+942 VHALSNA

>member
-1 MQENDARDPA
+1 MI
-11 RPAAS
+11 
-16 FPPAGSPTVL
+16 
-26 AKQQPLPPTASKASI
+26 KPL
-41 PARQATQKLARCLRI
+41 
-56 PHPYR
+56 
-61 SLAGRPKK
+61 
-69 VAAAGRSALPHG
+69 
-81 MFVLSPT
+81 
-88 PSRSMNKSITAALLS
+88 TAALLS
-103 LGFVVA
+103 AGFLSFGLLA
-109 GVSAADAP
+109 ARAPAADTAT
-117 GAGAAAPALPAFHPA
+117 APALPLAHPA
-132 LPSNAGAVLASAT
+132 LPANAGAILAAAT
-145 AASAA
+145 PASAA
-150 VARAWAYTP
+150 IARAWAYAP
-159 VKPPAVP
+159 VQRPAVP
-166 AVKARGWVHTPVD
+166 AVQHAAWVKNPVD

-184 KLEEKGLKP
+184 KLEAKGLAP
-193 SPEADRATFI
+193 SPDADRATFI

-214 PTPEEVKAFVGDKSP
+214 PTPEEVRAFVNDKSP
-229 KAYEKLVDRLLA
+229 KAYDKLVDRLLA
-241 SPHYGERQ
+241 SPRYGERQ

-288 KPFDRFVKEQIAGDE
+288 KPFDRFVREQVAGDE
-303 LWPDRSEALVATGFL
+303 LWPDRNEALVATGFL

-379 VNTSWNDDVKA
+379 VNASWNDDVKA
-390 LDGPALA
+390 LEGPAKAEWLA
-397 AYRAQQAKWEE
+397 KQARWEE
-408 ATQDIR
+408 ATKDIR
-414 AQQDALLRPVIEK
+414 AQQEALLRPVIEK

-448 SERDAYDRWIYH
+448 AERDAYDRWIYH

-473 VAQLKRKDKDGYA
+473 LADLKKKDKDGYA
-486 KYEAL
+486 KYQAL
-491 DEQLKAFDS
+491 EEQLKAFDAI
-500 LKPKDPGNISTMSEL
+500 KPKDPGNISTMSEL
-515 GHADSPP
+515 GHADSPK
-522 TYVLFKGIFDRKLD
+522 TFVLFKGIYDRRLD
-536 EVQPGFPSLLTNAK
+536 EVQPGFPSLLTSAK
-550 PQIVPTATSSGRRT
+550 PEIVPTATSSGRRT
-564 AVANWITSPDNPLTA
+564 AVANWLVSPDNPLTA

-603 KMGVKPTNP
+603 KMGAKPTNP
-612 ELLDYLSAQFVQD
+612 ELLDWLSAQFVQD

-637 LSSTYRQASAPRAD
+637 LSHTYRQASAPRSD
-651 AEKVDPGNKLLWA
+651 AEKIDPTNKLLWA
-664 FPRQRLDA
+664 FPRQRLEA

-677 SLLEASGLLEDKLGG
+677 SLLAASGLLEDRLGG

-697 PLPAGTQAPNRNFWI
+697 PLPAGTAAPNSNFWI
-712 TSDNPHDVNRRS
+712 TSDNPHDANRRS

-743 ANPQIVHNKRDV
+743 ANPQIVHNRRDV

-784 ETPTADDAARIAR
+784 EQPKAGDAARIDR
-797 VYEILYARKPD
+797 VYEILYSRKPD
-808 AFEKSKLLAFLSSQQ
+808 AFEKTRLLAFLQTQQ
-823 AIEAKQLATGKKVN
+823 ALEAKQVANGRKVN
-837 LPDGYGVAT
+837 LPAGYGVAPA
-846 TLNTEVEKLY
+846 LESQVDKLY
-856 KVAYGRAPDRFEQ
+856 KVAYGREPDRFEQ
-869 AALVEFIDRQ
+869 AALVEFIDKQ
-879 KQKETRWATA
+879 KQKETRWASA

-910 NALPPT
+910 NAPPP
-916 DDGGAGG
+916 DEGSGG
-923 DDSAKNDPQ
+923 DADALKNDPE

-942 VHALANA
+942 VHALSNA